1 MSATPGDNQGHYA
14 ELEYTAGYYHELGP
28 AHLRFCGLIAG
39 VDVAVPEAP
48 TYLELGMG
56 QGVSLA
62 VHAAAN
68 LGDYWGVDINPAHVA
83 TARELAASF
92 NGTLH
97 LDARSFEAFAA
108 RDDLP
113 LFDIITLHGV
123 WSWVSDTSRRVIV
136 DLIRDRLKPRGVVY
150 LSYNC
155 QPGWASRSP
164 VRHLLKLGHA
174 ARPGGDAEGRIEAA
188 LEFMEDVAAA
198 DGRFFADNRPAASH
212 AASLRKVGAQYI
224 GHEYLNADWHVPYF
238 SEVAQAL
245 AEAHL
250 GFVTS
255 ARLLDRVNA
264 IHLPPAGLAL
274 LDRQKDTV
282 LRESVRDFLVNQQ
295 FRPDVFAKATRTL
308 SPSEKAARLD
318 AQAFVLICGLD
329 EIDFQLTG
337 AQGEVVLSET
347 TYGPLAVALANDDFR
362 PKTTTEL
369 MAASGVSTLRRSD
382 VIAALINLVGMG
394 VLRPAQ
400 AFTPEVRARCDACNR
415 LVLDRA
421 VTGPH
426 LKHMASPVTGGGIL
440 TPRSAQLFLR
450 AWLAGARTTGEI
462 AHSVWQVFETTNE
475 RAVRNGHEAVTPEDN
490 LAAIGHMARRF
501 LDQTVPLYRALAIL

>member
-1 MSATPGDNQGHYA
+1 MSAPTAQQPRHYA
-14 ELEYTAGYYHELGP
+14 ELEYTAGYYHEPGP

-39 VDVAVPEAP
+39 VDVAVPKAP

-62 VHAAAN
+62 VHAAASE
-68 LGDYWGVDINPAHVA
+68 GDFWGVDINPAHVENTRA
-83 TARELAASF
+83 LAASF
-92 NGTLH
+92 DGAMH
-97 LDARSFEAFAA
+97 LDAQDFETFAA

-113 LFDIITLHGV
+113 LFDVITLHGV
-123 WSWVSDTSRRVIV
+123 WSWVSDASRRVIV
-136 DLIRDRLKPRGVVY
+136 ELIRDRLKPGGVVY

-174 ARPGGDAEGRIEAA
+174 ARPGQDPEVRIEAA

-198 DGRFFADNRPAASH
+198 DSRFFAENRPAASH
-212 AASLRKVGAQYI
+212 AASLRKVGPQYL

-238 SEVAQAL
+238 SDV
-245 AEAHL
+245 AEALSAADL

-264 IHLPPAGLAL
+264 IHLPPAGVAL
-274 LDRQKDTV
+274 MDRQKDPV

-295 FRPDVFAKATRTL
+295 FRPDVFAKDARTL
-308 SPSEKAARLD
+308 SPAEQTARLD
-318 AQAFVLICGLD
+318 AQAFVLACGLD

-337 AQGEVVLSET
+337 AQGEVVLSEA
-347 TYGPLAVALANDDFR
+347 TYGPLALALASDDFR
-362 PKTTTEL
+362 PKSTTDL
-369 MAASGVSTLRRSD
+369 LAAPGVSGLRRND

-400 AFTPEVRARCDACNR
+400 PFTPDVRARCDAWNR

-426 LKHMASPVTGGGIL
+426 LKHMASPVTGGGVL
-440 TPRSAQLFLR
+440 TPRSAQLFMR
-450 AWLAGARTTGEI
+450 AWLADARTPDAI
-462 AHSVWQVFETTNE
+462 ALSVWEVFQTTRE
-475 RAVRNGHEAVTPEDN
+475 RAARNGKDMVTRDDN
-490 LAAIGHMARRF
+490 LSALGDMARRF
-501 LDQTVPLYRALAIL
+501 LDQTVHLYRALAIL

>member
-1 MSATPGDNQGHYA
+1 MSAPTAQQPRHYA

-56 QGVSLA
+56 QGVSVA

-68 LGDYWGVDINPAHVA
+68 DGDFWGVDINPAHVENA
-83 TARELAASF
+83 TSLAASF
-92 NGTLH
+92 DSALH
-97 LDARSFEAFAA
+97 LDAQGFETFAA

-113 LFDIITLHGV
+113 LFDAITLHGV
-123 WSWVSDTSRRVIV
+123 WSWVSDASRRTIV
-136 DLIRDRLKPRGVVY
+136 DLIRHRLKPGGVVY

-164 VRHLLKLGHA
+164 VRHLLKLGHD
-174 ARPGGDAEGRIEAA
+174 ARPGQDAEARIEAA

-198 DGRFFADNRPAASH
+198 DGRFFAENRPAASH
-212 AASLRKVGAQYI
+212 AASLRKVGAQYL

-238 SEVAQAL
+238 SDV
-245 AEAHL
+245 AEALSAADL

-264 IHLPPAGLAL
+264 IHLPPAGVAL
-274 LDRQKDTV
+274 MDRHKNPV

-295 FRPDVFAKATRTL
+295 FRPDVFAKGARML
-308 SPSEKAARLD
+308 SSSEQAARLD
-318 AQAFVLICGLD
+318 ARAFVLVCGLD

-337 AQGEVVLSET
+337 VQGEMILSEA
-347 TYGPLAVALANDDFR
+347 TYGPLAVALASGDFH
-362 PKTTTEL
+362 PKTATDL
-369 MAASGVSTLRRSD
+369 MTAPGVSALRRSD
-382 VIAALINLVGMG
+382 VIAALITLVGMG
-394 VLRPAQ
+394 VLRPART
-400 AFTPEVRARCDACNR
+400 FSPHIRARCGAFNR

-450 AWLAGARTTGEI
+450 AWLAGARTPDAI
-462 AHSVWQVFETTNE
+462 ALSVWEVFQATHE
-475 RAVRNGHEAVTPEDN
+475 RAARNGKDMITRDDN
-490 LAAIGHMARRF
+490 LSALGDMARRF
-501 LDQTVPLYRALAIL
+501 LDQTVPLYRALAIV

>member
-1 MSATPGDNQGHYA
+1 MSASRGPQSRHYA

-39 VDVAVPEAP
+39 VEVAVPEAP

-68 LGDYWGVDINPAHVA
+68 DGDFRGVDINPVHVDN
-83 TARELAASF
+83 ARALAAAF
-92 NGTLH
+92 GGALH
-97 LDARSFEAFAA
+97 LDAQDFATFAA

-113 LFDIITLHGV
+113 LFDVITLHGV
-123 WSWVSDTSRRVIV
+123 WSWVSDDSRRVIV
-136 DLIRDRLKPRGVVY
+136 ALFRDRLKPGGVAY

-164 VRHLLKLGHA
+164 VRHLLALGHA
-174 ARPGGDAEGRIEAA
+174 ARAGGEPEARIEAA

-198 DGRFFADNRPAASH
+198 DGRFFAENRPAASH
-212 AASLRKVGAQYI
+212 AASLRRVGAQYL

-238 SEVAQAL
+238 SEVAGAL
-245 AEAHL
+245 ADAGL
-250 GFVTS
+250 GFVAS
-255 ARLLDRVNA
+255 ARLLDRVTA
-264 IHLPPAGLAL
+264 IHLPPAGVAL
-274 LDRQKDTV
+274 LDRQKDPV

-295 FRPDVFAKATRTL
+295 FRPDVFAKAARTL
-308 SPSEKAARLD
+308 SPAEQTARLD
-318 AQAFVLICGLD
+318 AQAFVLVCGLD

-337 AQGEVVLSET
+337 AQGEVVLSEA
-347 TYGPLAVALANDDFR
+347 TYGPLALALSSDDFR
-362 PKTTTEL
+362 PKTTAEL
-369 MAASGVSTLRRSD
+369 IAAPGVFALRRSD
-382 VIAALINLVGMG
+382 VVAALINLVGMG

-400 AFTPEVRARCDACNR
+400 TFTPDIRARCEAYNR

-426 LKHMASPVTGGGIL
+426 LNHMASPTTGGGIL

-450 AWLAGARTTGEI
+450 AWLAGARTTEAI
-462 AHSVWQVFETTNE
+462 ALSVWDLFQQTGE
-475 RAVRNGHEAVTPEDN
+475 RAVRNGQDMVTREDN
-490 LAAIGHMARRF
+490 LSALGDMARRF

>member
-1 MSATPGDNQGHYA
+1 MSTTPGHYA

-39 VDVAVPEAP
+39 VEVGVADAP

-56 QGVSLA
+56 QGVSL
-62 VHAAAN
+62 VIHAAAN
-68 LGDYWGVDINPAHVA
+68 DGAFWGIDINPAHVEHA
-83 TARELAASF
+83 CDLAASF
-92 NGTLH
+92 DGALTLS
-97 LDARSFEAFAA
+97 AASFEAFAA

-113 LFDIITLHGV
+113 LFDVITLHGV
-123 WSWVSDTSRRVIV
+123 WSWVSDVSRWTIV
-136 DLIRDRLKPRGVVY
+136 DLIRDRLKPGGVVY

-174 ARPGGDAEGRIEAA
+174 ALPGGDATARIEAA

-198 DGRFFADNRPAASH
+198 DGRFFAENRPAASH
-212 AASLRKVGAQYI
+212 VASLRKVGPQYL

-238 SEVAQAL
+238 SDVAEAL
-245 AEAHL
+245 ADADL
-250 GFVTS
+250 GFVAS

-264 IHLPPAGLAL
+264 IHLPPAGVAL
-274 LDRQKDTV
+274 LDRQKDPV

-295 FRPDVFAKATRTL
+295 FRPDVFARDARRL
-308 SPSEKAARLD
+308 PSAEQAARLD
-318 AQAFVLICGLD
+318 AQTFVLVCGLD

-337 AQGEVVLSET
+337 AQGEVVLSEAI
-347 TYGPLAVALANDDFR
+347 YGPLAVALAADEFR
-362 PKTTTEL
+362 LKTTVEL
-369 MAASGVSTLRRSD
+369 MTAPGISGLRRND
-382 VIAALINLVGMG
+382 LIAALINLVGMG

-400 AFTPEVRARCDACNR
+400 PFTPELRTRSEAYNR

-426 LKHMASPVTGGGIL
+426 LKHMASPATGGGVL

-450 AWLAGARTTGEI
+450 AWLAGARSSDEI
-462 AHSVWQVFETTNE
+462 ALSVWEVFQQTNE
-475 RAVRNGHEAVTPEDN
+475 RAVRDGKDMVTRQDN
-490 LAAIGHMARRF
+490 LAALGVMAERF

>member
-1 MSATPGDNQGHYA
+1 MSAPQGQPARHYA
-14 ELEYTAGYYHELGP
+14 ELDYTAGYYHELGP

-39 VDVAVPEAP
+39 VDLDVPEAP
-48 TYLELGMG
+48 TCLELGMG

-68 LGDYWGVDINPAHVA
+68 DGDFRGVDINPAHVEHA
-83 TARELAASF
+83 CDLAASF
-92 NGTLH
+92 DGAVQLYAEDFGT
-97 LDARSFEAFAA
+97 FAA

-113 LFDIITLHGV
+113 QFDIITLHGV
-123 WSWVSDTSRRVIV
+123 WSWVSDDSRRVIV
-136 DLIRDRLKPRGVVY
+136 ALLQDRLKPGGVVY

-164 VRHLLKLGHA
+164 VRHLLKLGHTA
-174 ARPGGDAEGRIEAA
+174 SAGGTPEARIETA

-198 DGRFFADNRPAASH
+198 DGRFFAENRPAASH
-212 AASLRKVGAQYI
+212 AASLRRVGPQYL

-238 SEVAQAL
+238 SDVAGAL
-245 AEAHL
+245 ADADL

-264 IHLPPAGLAL
+264 LHLPPAGVAL
-274 LDRQKDTV
+274 LDRQKDPV

-295 FRPDVFAKATRTL
+295 FRPDVFAKAPRPL
-308 SPSEKAARLD
+308 SSSEQATRLD
-318 AQAFVLICGLD
+318 AQAFVLVCGLD

-337 AQGEVVLSET
+337 AQGEVVLPEA
-347 TYGPLAVALANDDFR
+347 TYGPLAIALASEDFR

-369 MAASGVSTLRRSD
+369 MAAPGVSGLRRSD

-394 VLRPAQ
+394 VLRPART
-400 AFTPEVRARCDACNR
+400 FTPEIRARCEACNR

-426 LKHMASPVTGGGIL
+426 LNHMASPTTGGGVL

-462 AHSVWQVFETTNE
+462 ALSVREVFQQTGE
-475 RAVRNGHEAVTPEDN
+475 RAVRNGRDMVTREDN
-490 LAAIGHMARRF
+490 LSALGDMARRF

>member
-1 MSATPGDNQGHYA
+1 MTDGHYA
-14 ELEYTAGYYHELGP
+14 ELEYTSGYYHELGP

-39 VDVAVPEAP
+39 LDVAVPEAP
-48 TYLELGMG
+48 TYLELGIG

-68 LGDYWGVDINPAHVA
+68 DGAFWGVDINPDHIANA
-83 TARELAASF
+83 EALAASF
-92 NGTLH
+92 DGDLA
-97 LDARSFEAFAA
+97 LSAESFADFAA
-108 RDDLP
+108 RNDLP
-113 LFDIITLHGV
+113 RFDVITLHGI
-123 WSWVSDTSRRVIV
+123 WSWVSDESRRILV
-136 DLIRDRLKPRGVVY
+136 DLIRARLAPGGVVY
-150 LSYNC
+150 LSYNS

-164 VRHLLKLGHA
+164 VRHLLKLGHERIA
-174 ARPGGDAEGRIEAA
+174 KPTAGAESRIETAM
-188 LEFMEDVAAA
+188 EFMEDVAAA
-198 DGRFFADNRPAASH
+198 DGRFFAENRPAASH
-212 AASLRKVGAQYI
+212 AASLRKTTAQYL

-238 SEVAQAL
+238 SEVAEAL
-245 AEAHL
+245 AGADL
-250 GFVTS
+250 GFVAS

-264 IHLPPAGLAL
+264 LHLPPAGVAL
-274 LDRQKDTV
+274 MDRQKDLV

-295 FRPDVFAKATRTL
+295 FRPDVFARSARPL
-308 SPSEKAARLD
+308 SPAEQTARLD

-337 AQGEVVLSET
+337 AQGEMVLPET
-347 TYGPLAVALANDDFR
+347 TYGPLALALAAEDFR

-369 MAASGVSTLRRSD
+369 MAAPGVSALRRTD
-382 VIAALINLVGMG
+382 IIAALINLVGMG

-400 AFTPEVRARCDACNR
+400 SFTPDIRSRCEGYNR

-426 LKHMASPVTGGGIL
+426 LKHMASPTTGGGIL

-450 AWLAGARTTGEI
+450 AWLAGARTTDEV
-462 AHSVWQVFETTNE
+462 ALSVWEVFEQTNE
-475 RAVRNGHEAVTPEDN
+475 RAVRNGKDAVTREDN
-490 LAAIGHMARRF
+490 LAALGDMARRF

>member
-1 MSATPGDNQGHYA
+1 MSGDDGYYSD
-14 ELEYTAGYYHELGP
+14 LEYTSGYFHELGP

-39 VDVAVPEAP
+39 IDVVVPEAP

-68 LGDYWGVDINPAHVA
+68 DGDFWGVDLGSAHVA
-83 TARELAASF
+83 HARALVAAF
-92 NGTLH
+92 DGAAHLH
-97 LDARSFEAFAA
+97 KESFEAFAA

-113 LFDIITLHGV
+113 RFDAITLHGV
-123 WSWVSDTSRRVIV
+123 WSWVSDANRRIIV
-136 DLIRDRLKPRGVVY
+136 DLIQARLKPGGAVY

-164 VRHLLKLGHA
+164 VRHLLKLGYE
-174 ARPGGDAEGRIEAA
+174 ARPTADPAGRIEAA
-188 LEFMEDVAAA
+188 MEFMEDVAAA
-198 DGRFFADNRPAASH
+198 DGRFFAENRPAASH
-212 AASLRKVGAQYI
+212 AASLRKVGRQYLA
-224 GHEYLNADWHVPYF
+224 HEYMNDNWHVPYF
-238 SEVAQAL
+238 SDVAGAL
-245 AEAHL
+245 TGADL
-250 GFVTS
+250 SFVAS

-264 IHLPPAGLAL
+264 IHFQPAGQVL
-274 LDRQKDTV
+274 LDRQKSPV

-295 FRPDVFAKATRTL
+295 FRLDVFARDARPL
-308 SPSEKAARLD
+308 SASEQAGRLD

-337 AQGEVVLSET
+337 TQGEVVLPEA
-347 TYGPLAVALANDDFR
+347 TYGPLALALAAEDFR
-362 PKTTTEL
+362 PKTTAEL
-369 MAASGVSTLRRSD
+369 MKMPGVSALRRSD
-382 VIAALINLVGMG
+382 IIAALITLVGMG

-400 AFTPEVRARCDACNR
+400 TFEPEVRTRCEGYNR

-426 LKHMASPVTGGGIL
+426 LKHMASPTAGGGIL

-450 AWLAGARTTGEI
+450 AWRAGARTTEEI
-462 AHSVWQVFETTNE
+462 ALSVWAVFETTNE
-475 RAVRNGHEAVTPEDN
+475 RAVRNGEDAVTREDN
-490 LAAIGHMARRF
+490 LAALGAMAQRF
-501 LDQTVPLYRALAIL
+501 IDQTVPLYSALAIL

>member
-1 MSATPGDNQGHYA
+1 MSAPDRHYA

-39 VDVAVPEAP
+39 VDVSVPEAP

-62 VHAAAN
+62 VHAAA
-68 LGDYWGVDINPAHVA
+68 GDGDFWGVDINPAHVA
-83 TARELAASF
+83 KARALAASF
-92 NGTLH
+92 DGALH

-113 LFDIITLHGV
+113 LFDVITLHGV
-123 WSWVSDTSRRVIV
+123 WSWVSDTSRRTIV
-136 DLIRDRLKPRGVVY
+136 ELIRDRRAPGGVVY

-174 ARPGGDAEGRIEAA
+174 ARPGGDAEARIEAA

-198 DGRFFADNRPAASH
+198 DGRFFAENRPAASH
-212 AASLRKVGAQYI
+212 ASSLRKVGAQYL

-238 SEVAQAL
+238 SEVAGAL
-245 AEAHL
+245 DEANL
-250 GFVTS
+250 SFVTS

-264 IHLPPAGLAL
+264 IHLAPAGVAL
-274 LDRQKDTV
+274 LDRQKDKV

-295 FRPDVFAKATRTL
+295 FRPDVFAKAARTL
-308 SPSEKAARLD
+308 SPAEQAARLD
-318 AQAFVLICGLD
+318 AQAFVLACGLD

-337 AQGEVVLSET
+337 AQGEVVLSEG
-347 TYGPLAVALANDDFR
+347 TYGPLAVALASEDFR

-369 MAASGVSTLRRSD
+369 MATSGVSGLRRGD
-382 VIAALINLVGMG
+382 VIAALITLVGMG
-394 VLRPAQ
+394 VLRPART
-400 AFTPEVRARCDACNR
+400 FTPERRTRCEGYNR
-415 LVLDRA
+415 LVLGRA

-450 AWLAGARTTGEI
+450 AWLAGARTTDEI
-462 AHSVWQVFETTNE
+462 ALSVWDVFKQTHE
-475 RAVRNGHEAVTPEDN
+475 RAARNGKDMVTREDN
-490 LAAIGHMARRF
+490 LAALDVMAERF
-501 LDQTVPLYRALAIL
+501 LDQTLPLYRSLAIV

>member
-1 MSATPGDNQGHYA
+1 MSSPDRHYA

-28 AHLRFCGLIAG
+28 AHLRFCGLISG
-39 VDVAVPEAP
+39 TDVSVPEAP

-68 LGDYWGVDINPAHVA
+68 GGDFWGVDISSTHVEN
-83 TARELAASF
+83 ARELAAPFDEAS
-92 NGTLH
+92 H
-97 LDARSFEAFAA
+97 LFAESFETFAA

-113 LFDIITLHGV
+113 LFDVITLHGV
-123 WSWVSDTSRRVIV
+123 WSWVSDASREIIV
-136 DLIRDRLKPRGVVY
+136 GLLRDRLKPGGVLY

-164 VRHLLKLGHA
+164 VRHLLKLGHGA
-174 ARPGGDAEGRIEAA
+174 HPGGGGEIRIEAA
-188 LEFMEDVAAA
+188 LEFMEDVVGA
-198 DGRFFADNRPAASH
+198 DGRFFAENRPAASH
-212 AASLRKVGAQYI
+212 AASLRRVGPQYL

-238 SEVAQAL
+238 SDV
-245 AEAHL
+245 AEALSAADL

-264 IHLPPAGLAL
+264 IHLPPAGVAL
-274 LDRQKDTV
+274 MDRQKDPV
-282 LRESVRDFLVNQQ
+282 MRESVRDFLVNQQ
-295 FRPDVFAKATRTL
+295 FRPDVFAKATRAL
-308 SPSEKAARLD
+308 SPAEQTARLD
-318 AQAFVLICGLD
+318 AQAFVLACGLD

-337 AQGEVVLSET
+337 AQGEVVLSEA
-347 TYGPLAVALANDDFR
+347 TYGPLAIALASDDFR

-369 MAASGVSTLRRSD
+369 MATPGVSALRRSD
-382 VIAALINLVGMG
+382 VLAALINLVGMG

-400 AFTPEVRARCDACNR
+400 TFTPDIRTRCEGYNR

-450 AWLAGARTTGEI
+450 AWLAGARTTDEI
-462 AHSVWQVFETTNE
+462 ALSVWEVFQQTNE
-475 RAVRNGHEAVTPEDN
+475 RAVRNGKDMVTRDDN
-490 LAAIGHMARRF
+490 LSALGDMARRF
-501 LDQTVPLYRALAIL
+501 VDQTVPLYRALAIL